1 MFQAGLQ
8 FIEIAGDLIGI
19 IQEWEDLNPAQRA
32 IALYETFEA
41 ITEAISDAK
50 DAWDRFKKGT
60 SRPVESNLD
69 SASLNQSVQKKVRRN
84 PKALSDMSDKVS
96 GKKNSMSTNIGDRL
110 RESGPASSGNRKES
124 WNQPAGQ
131 TPPNASP
138 GGKKK
143 AKKFLK
149 TDQLLSGLD
158 AILGVVTTIE
168 MAFRSVYN
176 AQWQPRRALECCMYA
191 S

>member
-1 MFQAGLQ
+1 MFQTGLQ
-8 FIEIAGDLIGI
+8 FLEIAGDLIGI
-19 IQEWEDLNPAQRA
+19 TQEWEDLNPAERA
-32 IALYETFEA
+32 IALQETFTTITDA
-41 ITEAISDAK
+41 IDEAK

-69 SASLNQSVQKKVRRN
+69 SASLNQSVQKKVRGN

-96 GKKNSMSTNIGDRL
+96 GKKGSMSTNVGDRL
-110 RESGPASSGNRKES
+110 RESGPPGSGNRKES

-131 TPPNASP
+131 TPPGASP

-143 AKKFLK
+143 ARKFLK

-168 MAFRSVYN
+168 MAFRSVYY
-176 AQWQPRRALECCMYA
+176 APWQPRKGIG
-191 S
+191 SSS